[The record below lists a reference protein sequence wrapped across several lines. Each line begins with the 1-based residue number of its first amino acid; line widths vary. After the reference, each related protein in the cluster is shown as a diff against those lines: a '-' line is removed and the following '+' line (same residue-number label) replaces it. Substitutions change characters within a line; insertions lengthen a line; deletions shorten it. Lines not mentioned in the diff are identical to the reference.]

1 MRGTRWLV
9 LLGLLF
15 VVAPVISQASAASP
29 ASTSLRCSWHVY
41 LKSGQISTQG
51 AMVGSVKCGRPFGK
65 GRYAGRYQDV
75 VSPSPFLGSETGS
88 SKLSFKAGTV
98 RGTYTIGQAPI
109 SGPAPFDGT
118 QPMLRLH
125 GHLRPL
131 ADLLRGQGEPDRVAA
146 VPARAADGSHGFTL
160 AEWSTGTDRRAGRRR

>member
-1 MRGTRWLV
+1 MRGIRSLV

-29 ASTSLRCSWHVY
+29 ATASLRCSWHVY
-41 LKSGQISTQG
+41 LKSGQISDHG

-75 VSPSPFLGSETGS
+75 VAPSPFVGSETGS

-118 QPMLRLH
+118 LH
-125 GHLRPL
+125 ITGGTGRFKHVAGTLQMTCVHAIPPL
-131 ADLLRGQGEPDRVAA
+131 SDCTVSGPV
-146 VPARAADGSHGFTL
+146 
-160 AEWSTGTDRRAGRRR
+160 TGA